1 MGESKIERER
11 IVESDFPILEQ
22 KTRELQSS
30 FLEAISVEPLYTE
43 SWPYRYQY
51 TVENYSFECIFS
63 AMGSFTL
70 RLAKDERYRRNPPPI
85 FYISIGK
92 YNGEY
97 IWENG
102 DGEPVSIL
110 AKDLEKSLQ
119 QSIQKYIA
127 SVSKI

>member
-11 IVESDFPILEQ
+11 IIESDFPILEE
-22 KTRELQSS
+22 KTKELRSIL
-30 FLEAISVEPLYTE
+30 LEAISVVPLQVE

-51 TVENYSFECIFS
+51 SYDSYHFECIFS

-70 RLAKDERYRRNPPPI
+70 RLATDERYRRNPPPI

-92 YNGEY
+92 YKGEY

-110 AKDLEKSLQ
+110 PNDLKDFLH
-119 QSIQKYIA
+119 QSIQKYISSLQKA
-127 SVSKI
+127 